1 MIDKSHIQQG
11 AELASAEGQVL
22 GRVEGVVGDFLS
34 LTRPDG
40 GRAYLPLSALA
51 EDEGLRLTTLM
62 RQDAAV
68 SLLQESPEPG
78 EPGSN
83 ALTSS

>member
-1 MIDKSHIQQG
+1 MIDKSRIQQG
-11 AELASAEGQVL
+11 AELASAEGNPL
-22 GRVEGVVGDFLS
+22 GRVEGVVEDFLS

-40 GRAYLPLSALA
+40 SRAYLPLSALA
-51 EDEGLRLTTLM
+51 ESEGMRLTTLM

-68 SLLQESPEPG
+68 SLLQDSPEPG